1 MRRKDRE
8 MDPDFAREVI
18 DRSQYCVLACVT
30 PDGKPYAIP
39 LSIAR
44 DGDRLFFHSATAGSK
59 VDYLPDGKEVAL
71 TFVSHVQVPELF
83 SPEELAKMANE
94 PGAASQLG
102 SKVFTTEF
110 ESACV
115 QGRVYE
121 LTESADKI
129 FGLRC
134 ISEKFTPDKMAL
146 FELAAESALKI
157 TKVYEIRIE
166 SLTGK
171 RKRFDAQGNELKA
184 QAEG

>member
-8 MDPDFAREVI
+8 MNSEFAREVI
-18 DRSQYCVLACVT
+18 DRSQYGVLACVT

-94 PGAASQLG
+94 SGADSKLG

>member
-1 MRRKDRE
+1 
-8 MDPDFAREVI
+8 
-18 DRSQYCVLACVT
+18 
-30 PDGKPYAIP
+30 
-39 LSIAR
+39 
-44 DGDRLFFHSATAGSK
+44 
-59 VDYLPDGKEVAL
+59 
-71 TFVSHVQVPELF
+71 
-83 SPEELAKMANE
+83 MANE
-94 PGAASQLG
+94 SGADSKLG

>member
-8 MDPDFAREVI
+8 MDQDFAREVI
-18 DRSQYCVLACVT
+18 DRSQFGVFACVT

-44 DGDRLFFHSATAGSK
+44 EGDRLFFHSATAGSK
-59 VDYLPDGKEVAL
+59 VDYLPDGQEVAL

-83 SPEELAKMANE
+83 NTEELAKIANE

-115 QGRVYE
+115 QGKVYE
-121 LTESADKI
+121 LKDPSEKLL
-129 FGLRC
+129 GLRC
-134 ISEKFTPDKMAL
+134 VCEKFTPGKMAL
-146 FELAAESALKI
+146 FELAANSALKI

-166 SLTGK
+166 SLTAK
-171 RKRFDAQGNELKA
+171 RKRFDAQGNEMKRRV
-184 QAEG
+184 EG